1 MVRVAERRW
10 MEVKNDESEAGE
22 KRDDEGWRWMED
34 KIMKNYR

>member
-22 KRDDEGWRWMED
+22 KRGGGGW
-34 KIMKNYR
+34 KTK

>member
-1 MVRVAERRW
+1 MVRVAERRERRW

-22 KRDDEGWRWMED
+22 KRGEGWMED